1 MRPKIRIYVIGDE
14 EDAAILRCVIHH
26 CGWAEP
32 SGRIQD
38 CRAAFIITG
47 TLKSPIAE
55 AATALQ
61 RARGIPRGET
71 GNLPVIVLARAA
83 QMVALQTA
91 SCQQINVQLRGR
103 TMFIEWDKDWA
114 GILERARV
122 LTARKSGPRKGRHWP
137 RKPPQG
143 EIGLTAKESRTA

>member
-1 MRPKIRIYVIGDE
+1 MSRPKIRIYVIGDE

-26 CGWAEP
+26 CGWCEP
-32 SGRIQD
+32 SGKVQA

-71 GNLPVIVLARAA
+71 GNLPVIVLHRGD
-83 QMVALQTA
+83 QGTA
-91 SCQQINVQLRGR
+91 MATESLKSLNVNLRGR
-103 TMFIEWDKDWA
+103 LLLREWDHNWA
-114 GILERARV
+114 ELLECARV
-122 LTARKSGPRKGRHWP
+122 LTAKKRGPRKVER
-137 RKPPQG
+137 Q
-143 EIGLTAKESRTA
+143 